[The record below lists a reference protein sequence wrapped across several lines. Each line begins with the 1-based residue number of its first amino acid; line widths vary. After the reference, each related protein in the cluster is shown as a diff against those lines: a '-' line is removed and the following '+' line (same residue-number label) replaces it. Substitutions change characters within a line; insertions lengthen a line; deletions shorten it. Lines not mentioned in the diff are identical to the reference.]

1 MAGHEVELAVVVS
14 PREWA
19 ERLHRF
25 TMDYGGARVRTR
37 VLSPDDALGEEY
49 QVLVIDDVTSFLN
62 RRLVQQVQVRGRRVL
77 GVYDGAEG
85 DDGQRRLAE
94 LGVDATIDARR
105 GPEEFLH
112 EIDALGL
119 SGAAPIGSVG
129 NDEPVP
135 IDAPDPYQRA
145 SVIAVG
151 SAGGGCGA
159 TEVALA
165 LAHAMTSSTRPVLM
179 DLDNS
184 RPSIAQ
190 RLGLDLHPNLRSTV
204 DALLHSPDRLDST
217 VHRLRNG
224 VTVVSGLSNPADWI
238 ELRDGDVVELI
249 REMTERSSSVIAN
262 ISGMIEDLAYYGGPG
277 RFGLARET
285 IRVADALVVVTVP
298 TPVGVARLLDWIATA
313 RLIAPTTPVFAVV
326 NRSNRSSYEQ
336 GELIREVQRTY
347 TPESITFLPNDKRVH
362 DAAWSGEFV
371 TGGAFYK
378 GVAAIAGDAVNS
390 RRSAAAVVR

>member
-37 VLSPDDALGEEY
+37 ILSPDDALAEEY

-62 RRLVQQVQVRGRRVL
+62 RRLVQQLQLQGRRVL
-77 GVYDGAEG
+77 GVFDGADG
-85 DDGQRRLAE
+85 DDGQRRLQD
-94 LGVDATIDARR
+94 LGVDATIDA
-105 GPEEFLH
+105 GLSAEDFLR
-112 EIDALGL
+112 EIDAMGVAGPTPV
-119 SGAAPIGSVG
+119 GAETSTTAT
-129 NDEPVP
+129 E
-135 IDAPDPYQRA
+135 APDPFARA
-145 SVIAVG
+145 SLVAVG

-165 LAHAMTSSTRPVLM
+165 LAQAASSVARPVLI
-179 DLDNS
+179 DLDNA

-204 DALLHSPDRLDST
+204 DALLHTPNRLEST
-217 VHRLRNG
+217 MHSLRNG
-224 VTVVSGLSNPADWI
+224 VTVISGLSNPADWI
-238 ELRDGDVVELI
+238 ELRDGDVVELM
-249 REMTERSSSVIAN
+249 REMTERSSVVIGN

-298 TPVGVARLLDWIATA
+298 TPIGVARLLDWIATA
-313 RLIAPTTPVFAVV
+313 RLVAPTTPVFVFF

-347 TPESITFLPNDKRVH
+347 SPAAITFLPADKRVH

-371 TGGAFYK
+371 SGGAFYK
-378 GVAAIAGDAVNS
+378 GVSASAPAILRS
-390 RRSAAAVVR
+390 RRGAVAAR

>member
-1 MAGHEVELAVVVS
+1 MPGHEVELAVVVS

-37 VLSPDDALGEEY
+37 VLSPEDALAEGY
-49 QVLVIDDVTSFLN
+49 QVLIIDDVTSFLN
-62 RRLVQQVQVRGRRVL
+62 HRLVQQVQMHGRRVL
-77 GVYDGAEG
+77 GVFDGEEG
-85 DDGQRRLAE
+85 SDGQRRLEE

-105 GPEEFLH
+105 GPEDFLY
-112 EIDALGL
+112 EIDALGM
-119 SGAAPIGSVG
+119 SAVAPAGVAEGSA
-129 NDEPVP
+129 PVT
-135 IDAPDPYQRA
+135 IAAPDPYARA
-145 SVIAVG
+145 AVVAVG

-165 LAHAMTSSTRPVLM
+165 LAHAAAASTRPVLM
-179 DLDNS
+179 DLDNT

-217 VHRLRNG
+217 MHHLRNG

-249 REMTERSSSVIAN
+249 REMTERSASVIAN

-277 RFGLARET
+277 RFGLAREA

-298 TPVGVARLLDWIATA
+298 TPVGVSRLLEWIATA
-313 RLIAPTTPVFAVV
+313 RQIAPTTPVFTII
-326 NRSNRSSYEQ
+326 NRSNKSSYEQ

-347 TPESITFLPNDKRVH
+347 TPAAITFVPSDKRVH

-371 TGGAFYK
+371 TNGPFYK
-378 GVAAIAGDAVNS
+378 GVAALAGAILSS
-390 RRSAAAVVR
+390 RRSPAAVSR